1 MRRRLVALPAMTT
14 LAMQAGCYR
23 YVPMY
28 SGAPM
33 PGERYTFE
41 ISDQGRVGLADRL
54 GPGVTKVEGTLV
66 RQGDDAYVV
75 SVAGIESI
83 GGGSA
88 HWSGEQVPVR
98 QEYVRGVERREFSRG
113 RTFVAIGAAAV
124 AIGAFIATRGLVG
137 FGSSPGSSSGGG
149 GTSSGS

>member
-1 MRRRLVALPAMTT
+1 MRRAWMTLPAVSTIA
-14 LAMQAGCYR
+14 LQAGCYR

-28 SGAPM
+28 NGAAM

-66 RQGDDAYVV
+66 RQGDDLYVV
-75 SVAGIESI
+75 SVASIESI
-83 GGGSA
+83 GGGSS

-98 QEYVRGVERREFSRG
+98 QEYVRGLQRREFSRG
-113 RTFVAIGAAAV
+113 RTVVAIGTAAL
-124 AIGAFIATRGLVG
+124 AIGAFIVTRGLS
-137 FGSSPGSSSGGG
+137 GSGAPPIG
-149 GTSSGS
+149 GTGGPGQGS

>member
-1 MRRRLVALPAMTT
+1 MRYRLFAVPALSGLMV
-14 LAMQAGCYR
+14 QAGCYR

-33 PGERYTFE
+33 PGEQYTFE

-66 RQGDDAYVV
+66 RQADDAYVV

-83 GGGSA
+83 GGGTA

-113 RTFVAIGAAAV
+113 RTFTAIGAAAV
-124 AIGAFIATRGLVG
+124 AIGAFIATRGLI
-137 FGSSPGSSSGGG
+137 GSGTPPTSSGGG
-149 GTSSGS
+149 GPSSGS

>member
-1 MRRRLVALPAMTT
+1 MRYRLFAVPALSGLMV
-14 LAMQAGCYR
+14 QAGCYR

-33 PGERYTFE
+33 PGEQYTFE

-66 RQGDDAYVV
+66 RQADDAYVV

-83 GGGSA
+83 GGGTA

-98 QEYVRGVERREFSRG
+98 QEYVRGVERREFSRD
-113 RTFVAIGAAAV
+113 RTFTAIGAAAV
-124 AIGAFIATRGLVG
+124 AIGAFIATRGLI
-137 FGSSPGSSSGGG
+137 GSGTPPTSSGGG
-149 GTSSGS
+149 GPSSGS

>member
-1 MRRRLVALPAMTT
+1 MRYRVFAVPALSSLMV
-14 LAMQAGCYR
+14 QAACYR

-33 PGERYTFE
+33 PGEQYTFE

-66 RQGDDAYVV
+66 RQADDAYVV

-83 GGGSA
+83 GGGTA

-113 RTFVAIGAAAV
+113 RTFTAIGAAAV
-124 AIGAFIATRGLVG
+124 AIGAFIATRGLI
-137 FGSSPGSSSGGG
+137 GSGTPPTSSSAG

>member
-1 MRRRLVALPAMTT
+1 MRRWVVLPAVTT
-14 LAMQAGCYR
+14 LAVQAAGCYR

-28 SGAPM
+28 SGAPL

-66 RQGDDAYVV
+66 RQADDAYVV

-113 RTFVAIGAAAV
+113 RTAVAIGAAAV
-124 AIGAFIATRGLVG
+124 AIGAFIATRGLGG

-149 GTSSGS
+149 GGGS

>member
-1 MRRRLVALPAMTT
+1 MRRAVMALPALSAVM
-14 LAMQAGCYR
+14 LQGGCYR

-28 SGAPM
+28 SGAPT

-66 RQGDDAYVV
+66 GQADDAYVV

-83 GGGSA
+83 SGGTA

-113 RTFVAIGAAAV
+113 RTFTAIGAAAI
-124 AIGAFIATRGLVG
+124 AIGAFIATRGLI
-137 FGSSPGSSSGGG
+137 GSGSPPTSGGG
-149 GTSSGS
+149 GGTPSGS